1 MRPLNSSTEDHSNK
15 IKIVNEKIRER
26 EEYEKKLDDMITKN
40 QDWFFPIISA
50 VALGWIS
57 LNIEFLKNSHHICE
71 RYIILWSI
79 AFCGISIILILANLF
94 ISIYFAVK
102 IKEWCKVSI
111 KIRKYSNVFIQ
122 YSFILSFVF
131 IILGIIITFVSLI

>member
-50 VALGWIS
+50 VALG
-57 LNIEFLKNSHHICE
+57 
-71 RYIILWSI
+71 
-79 AFCGISIILILANLF
+79 
-94 ISIYFAVK
+94 
-102 IKEWCKVSI
+102 
-111 KIRKYSNVFIQ
+111 
-122 YSFILSFVF
+122 
-131 IILGIIITFVSLI
+131 